1 VKILRILQIFLR
13 SGHTID
19 VQCKEWSFETDDITG
34 EFTEYNFVE
43 LDYPSSLEIVPSQ
56 IVGYIQK

>member
-1 VKILRILQIFLR
+1 MRTLQIFMK

-19 VQCKEWSFETDDITG
+19 VKCKDWYFQADDITG
-34 EFTEYNFVE
+34 EFTGYNFVE
-43 LDYPSSLEIVPSQ
+43 LESPSTLEIVPSQ